1 LKDYSY
7 KTVAISISLLYNSRV
22 SIATCGNKMKMEEV
36 QVRQAV
42 NARVLRTDMRTR
54 DLVNQAVASIP
65 TLGLQRAAEFLAAM
79 NVPAEIAVRT
89 LVYPGRRRR

>member
-1 LKDYSY
+1 
-7 KTVAISISLLYNSRV
+7 
-22 SIATCGNKMKMEEV
+22 MEEV
-36 QVRQAV
+36 QGHPASA
-42 NARVLRTDMRTR
+42 ARPRVTRTDLRTR

-89 LVYPGRRRR
+89 LVYPHRRRRG

>member
-1 LKDYSY
+1 MTINEMSND
-7 KTVAISISLLYNSRV
+7 
-22 SIATCGNKMKMEEV
+22 
-36 QVRQAV
+36 QAV
-42 NARVLRTDMRTR
+42 AERQDRTVRTDMRTR

-89 LVYPGRRRR
+89 LVYPQRRRPN

>member
-1 LKDYSY
+1 MYPLQY
-7 KTVAISISLLYNSRV
+7 T
-22 SIATCGNKMKMEEV
+22 GNGENMMNDTSSEHVLDQRKP
-36 QVRQAV
+36 VRHP
-42 NARVLRTDMRTR
+42 RIDMRTR

-89 LVYPGRRRR
+89 LVYPHRRRAS